1 MKEKYFKPF
10 SKISVFQTVDVIA
23 TSTTGDIQD
32 DDNIVDG
39 SDGW

>member
-1 MKEKYFKPF
+1 MKEKYFKPTVEMEEF
-10 SKISVFQTVDVIA
+10 KTVDVIT
-23 TSTTGDIQD
+23 TSGGGDILP